1 MMLMGKATGA
11 TALAMVLLVA
21 ACGDGKDPLPGQRL
35 DIRDGLITAPRGEV
49 NQSRPIT
56 LGAAAANA
64 DWTHPG
70 GAADH
75 DLGHVALGGALQ
87 PVFRTAI
94 GEGDSRQARITAD
107 PVVAGGRIFTMD
119 ARSLVSAV
127 GQDGALLWQADVKPN
142 AVYRGAAS
150 GGGLAT
156 DGKVVYV
163 TTGYGR
169 THALDAATGASLWV
183 QDMDAPG
190 AAAPTVANNLVYVTS
205 RDSRA
210 WVLDAATGRVR
221 WQINGT
227 PSATTIDGGAGA
239 AVSGGKVVLPFP
251 SGEIV
256 GAYAAGGMR
265 LWSQIIAGARLGHA
279 GGVGATDITGGPV
292 IAGGVG
298 YAANAGGRI
307 AAVDIESGNRL
318 WTASEGASSGLS
330 VIGGSVFFVNDIN
343 ELLRLNAAD
352 GSVIWRQ
359 PLADYIDSG
368 SERNTRVAHFGPV
381 MAGGRLVIAGSDGVI
396 RQFDPTNG
404 ASLGEVALPGGA
416 AAKPA
421 VAGQTLYIVT
431 KDGALAA
438 FR

>member
-11 TALAMVLLVA
+11 TALAMVLFVA

-35 DIRDGLITAPRGEV
+35 DIRDGLITAPQGEA
-49 NQSRPIT
+49 NQNLPIA
-56 LGAAAANA
+56 LGAAQSNT
-64 DWTHPG
+64 DWTHKG

-87 PVFRTAI
+87 PLFRTAI

-107 PVVAGGRIFTMD
+107 PVVAAGRVFTMD

-127 GQDGALLWQADVKPN
+127 GQDGALLWQTDVKPA
-142 AVYRGAAS
+142 AVPRQAAS

-156 DGKVVYV
+156 DGRVIYV

-169 THALDAATGASLWV
+169 THALDAATGATIWV

-190 AAAPTVANNLVYVTS
+190 AAAPTVADGLVYVTS

-227 PSATTIDGGAGA
+227 PAATTLSGGAGA
-239 AVSGGKVVLPFP
+239 AVAGGFAVLPFP

-256 GAYAAGGMR
+256 GAFAEGGMR
-265 LWSQIIAGARLGHA
+265 RWSQIIAGSRLGHA
-279 GGVGATDITGGPV
+279 GGIAATDITGGPV
-292 IAGGVG
+292 ISGGVA

-307 AAVDIESGNRL
+307 AAVDLESGNRL
-318 WTASEGASSGLS
+318 WTASEGAASSLS
-330 VIGGSVFFVNDIN
+330 VVGGSVFFVNDIN
-343 ELLRLNAAD
+343 EFLRLDAAS
-352 GSVIWRQ
+352 GQVIWRQ
-359 PLADYIDSG
+359 PLADYVDSG

-381 MAGGRLVIAGSDGVI
+381 VAGGRLLLAGSDGLI
-396 RQFDPTNG
+396 RQFDPASG
-404 ASLGEVALPGGA
+404 ASLGDIALEGGA
-416 AAKPA
+416 ATNPA
-421 VAGQTLYIVT
+421 VAGQTLYVVT